1 MASFLKRLLNNRQ
14 EGDDD
19 SLPVAQDD
27 WSPVPV
33 SAAAQAPNVLGWL
46 QEERVL
52 TPHHSTEKVRPRR
65 RTIQR
70 MYKRIAGLIA
80 PEEEHLTIASTAE
93 EQATA
98 LPSACSAL
106 NSRENDPTLP
116 WRRTTSADL
125 HHGPSSLPVRSSAS
139 VDSHHTSPTL
149 AQPSS
154 SSSTIHDKR
163 SVVNQVATRV
173 GEDASPHGTGGKD
186 FARREGAKPRR
197 AWSGATKDWVEVLK
211 QYGEHL
217 TEEELKIVKK
227 QLA

>member
-1 MASFLKRLLNNRQ
+1 MASFLKRLLNKQ
-14 EGDDD
+14 VELD
-19 SLPVAQDD
+19 SLPDVAQGD

-33 SAAAQAPNVLGWL
+33 SAAARAPNVLGWL
-46 QEERVL
+46 QEQPSRKRRRPPE
-52 TPHHSTEKVRPRR
+52 TVRPRR

-80 PEEEHLTIASTAE
+80 PEEDDQASTAE
-93 EQATA
+93 EHAQV

-106 NSRENDPTLP
+106 DSRENDPTLP
-116 WRRTTSADL
+116 WRRTAAADL
-125 HHGPSSLPVRSSAS
+125 GHGPSSLPVRSPAS

-154 SSSTIHDKR
+154 SSSTIHDTR

-173 GEDASPHGTGGKD
+173 GEDASPDGPAG
-186 FARREGAKPRR
+186 
-197 AWSGATKDWVEVLK
+197 KDWVEVLK

-217 TEEELKIVKK
+217 TEEELKIIKA